1 MLQLL
6 IDIII
11 SKIFLIQS
19 NDSLEFYNNMIHQQE
34 KMKKLDEEYK
44 VLAEDNFDYKLK
56 LGLIVLLIIMVVAI
70 VIVMYSKSKKKK

>member
-19 NDSLEFYNNMIHQQE
+19 NDSLEFYNNMIQQQE

-56 LGLIVLLIIMVVAI
+56 LGLIILIVIMVVAI